1 MATLLAALCFVM
13 AFGLSAVAASGGR
26 YGTGS
31 VGPYA
36 SGANGY
42 GKGFTRAGSSAS
54 GTGYLY
60 QYGLRTNTYTYAITG
75 TYTNGTSAQN
85 RGERPDYKLTI
96 TGSVTSGRYSYLE
109 TN

>member
-1 MATLLAALCFVM
+1 M

-42 GKGFTRAGSSAS
+42 GRGTTQSGSSAN

-96 TGSVTSGRYSYLE
+96 TGSVPSGRYSYLE